1 MMRRCTR
8 LLDRSALRTVAA
20 AELKAITEAGTLK
33 VERVITTAQDS
44 TIGVSTQ
51 SEQVVNFCSNNYL
64 GFSNHPAIVEAA
76 RESLATSGFGMSSV
90 RFICGTQNTHKKL
103 EAELSSFLGLE
114 DTILYPSCFDANAGV
129 FAALLTDQDAVISDA
144 LNHAS
149 IIDGIRLCKAQRHRY
164 KHMDM
169 ADLEEQLLKAQDKR
183 IKLIVTD
190 GVFSMDG
197 DVAPLDKIVDLA
209 EKYGANIF
217 VDDSH
222 ATGFMGKGG
231 RGTPTLF
238 GVADKVDIVNST
250 LGKAMG
256 GASGG
261 FCASSKDIVML
272 QRQRGR
278 PYLFS
283 NTMPPCV
290 AAGCS
295 KAIEVLQTQSAALD
309 QLSANTT
316 LFRTQMAKA
325 GFTLTGHATCPIV
338 PVMIGDAKLAADMS
352 NMMLDQ
358 GIFVIG
364 FSFPVVPKGAA
375 RIRVQ
380 LSASHS
386 TEQVQKC
393 IDAFVQTKKHFG
405 V

>member
-1 MMRRCTR
+1 MRRCIR
-8 LLDRSALRTVAA
+8 FLDRSALKAVAA
-20 AELKAITEAGTLK
+20 KELEAIAAAGTMK
-33 VERVITTAQDS
+33 VERVITSPQQS
-44 TIGVSTQ
+44 NIGVSTLKTT
-51 SEQVVNFCSNNYL
+51 VLNFCSNNYL
-64 GFSNHPAIVEAA
+64 GFSNHPEIVEAA
-76 RESLATSGFGMSSV
+76 RESLRTRGFGMSSV
-90 RFICGTQNTHKKL
+90 RFICGTQDTHKKL
-103 EAELSSFLGLE
+103 EADLSAFLGLE

-129 FAALLTDQDAVISDA
+129 FEALLTDQDAVISDA

-149 IIDGIRLCKAQRHRY
+149 IIDGIRLCKAERHRY

-169 ADLEEQLLKAQDKR
+169 ADLEASLQKAEHKR

-197 DVAPLDKIVDLA
+197 DVAPLDKIVVLA
-209 EKYGANIF
+209 EKYGANVF

-261 FCASSKDIVML
+261 FCSGSKEIVML

-309 QLSANTT
+309 QLAKNTKV
-316 LFRTQMAKA
+316 FRTEMAKA
-325 GFTLTGHATCPIV
+325 GFALHGHESCPIV

-352 NMMLDQ
+352 DMMLAN

-364 FSFPVVPKGAA
+364 FSFPVVPKGQA

-386 TEQVQKC
+386 DEDVQKC
-393 IDAFVQTKKHFG
+393 IAAFIATKKHFDA
-405 V
+405 